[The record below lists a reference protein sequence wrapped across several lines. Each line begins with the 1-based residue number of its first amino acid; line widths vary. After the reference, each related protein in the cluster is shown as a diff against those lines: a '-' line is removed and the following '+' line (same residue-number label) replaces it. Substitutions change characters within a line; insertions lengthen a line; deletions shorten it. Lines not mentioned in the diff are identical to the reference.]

1 MRYSKPVVF
10 FDASVII
17 AGLLNPLGGSGK
29 IIRWVKEKKIIGLI
43 SVIIVEEVK
52 RHIVKTDIESYFI
65 VANPP
70 SKRNVRKY
78 NNIVI
83 DQGDSHVLASA
94 LELGVDYLVSLDRKH
109 ILVLKDKIKKFLIV
123 SPKEL
128 IERI

>member
-17 AGLLNPLGGSGK
+17 AGLLNPHGGSGK

-43 SVIIVEEVK
+43 SIIIVEEVK
-52 RHIVKTDIESYFI
+52 KHIVKTDIESYFI
-65 VANPP
+65 VANSP

-109 ILVLKDKIKKFLIV
+109 ILVLKNKIKKFLII

-128 IERI
+128 IERV